1 MILPI
6 EYRIEII
13 PLETPKIQIHC
24 HRCKKSATFYCSEK
38 FRVNAQQ
45 KHIDVWL
52 IYKCGQC
59 DSTWNYPILS
69 RIHTQALDKNLH
81 RKFMN
86 NDRETAWRYA
96 FQIEQLRKV
105 CHEVD
110 TDIPYTLKV
119 EAVDRK
125 EESCKIFLF
134 SPYLFDLRLD
144 KILRQILGISRS
156 KLEHMADCNSILTN
170 PPVRLNSKLKEDL
183 CITVLPFE

>member
-1 MILPI
+1 
-6 EYRIEII
+6 
-13 PLETPKIQIHC
+13 
-24 HRCKKSATFYCSEK
+24 
-38 FRVNAQQ
+38 
-45 KHIDVWL
+45 
-52 IYKCGQC
+52 
-59 DSTWNYPILS
+59 
-69 RIHTQALDKNLH
+69 
-81 RKFMN
+81 MN

-96 FQIEQLRKV
+96 FQIDQLRKV

-110 TDIPYTLKV
+110 TDIPYTLKI

-156 KLEHMADCNSILTN
+156 KLEHMADCNGILTN

-183 CITVLPFE
+183 WINVLSLE